1 MAQSVRPAPVLA
13 QRLSPMAE
21 MRARNGRYGIQLPE
35 PRWQGG
41 GPGGKQRGSEEIW
54 LSRKLD

>member
-21 MRARNGRYGIQLPE
+21 MRARDGRYGIQLPE

-41 GPGGKQRGSEEIW
+41 GPGGKQRGSEEI
-54 LSRKLD
+54 